1 MKVKLLEPVPG
12 YEEIAE
18 VRVPMKGDHYF
29 NPHIR
34 EVTVANSDHSKSMD
48 SRQVVLTPVKQWR
61 AATLEDGI
69 RAIRGETIVA
79 RFRNWSTE
87 DWHDGELATVW
98 PEPGETRWGKRG
110 SCSWLF
116 CEVLDD

>member
-18 VRVPMKGDHYF
+18 YRRPVKDEPILTTCGVEPS
-29 NPHIR
+29 
-34 EVTVANSDHSKSMD
+34 THSH
-48 SRQVVLTPVKQWR
+48 LTPWIVMTPIKRWR

-69 RAIRGETIVA
+69 RAIRGETIIA

-87 DWHDGELATVW
+87 DWHKGKLATVW
-98 PEPGETRWGKRG
+98 PEPGGTRWGKRG